1 MSVLYTIYLQ
11 GCIEHSI
18 GPNKLNKLIYDFITT
33 EELQWR
39 ISADIS
45 CKGLK
50 RCLKI
55 SLMLLYSST
64 Y

>member
-1 MSVLYTIYLQ
+1 MSVLYTMYLQ

-33 EELQWR
+33 EELELQWR

-45 CKGLK
+45 YKGLK
-50 RCLKI
+50 PCLKF
-55 SLMLLYSST
+55 SFMLL
-64 Y
+64 

>member
-1 MSVLYTIYLQ
+1 MSVLYTMYLQ